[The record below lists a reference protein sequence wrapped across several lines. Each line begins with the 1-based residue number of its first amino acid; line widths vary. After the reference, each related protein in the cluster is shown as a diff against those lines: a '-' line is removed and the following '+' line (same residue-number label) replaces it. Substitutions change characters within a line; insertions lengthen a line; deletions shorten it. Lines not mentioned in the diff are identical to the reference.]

1 MSVIIISG
9 IYVISHLSVVPHC
22 MSFTIACTSP
32 LSDISHCL
40 SFPSICH
47 SLLSVIPPLSA
58 IPIICPSPL
67 CYFSFSC
74 HFPLSIIANCLLFT
88 LSVIM
93 LIYISLEPWT
103 CSKHVVITWSPDCDH
118 NNQNKD
124 GYLFNNQSHDLRWP
138 TNQIT
143 WLPDYDHNKQNKD
156 GYLFNNQSHDLRWL
170 TNQNAVWLPNNS
182 DWDGFSILNLEN
194 GSLKY
199 LFSSFFLK
207 RKWPIPLLAHPNHW

>member
-1 MSVIIISG
+1 MFMTLQNIVPYCMPTFTILCHHSYCLSFPLSVMFCLSFTIDCHLPFPPISHCLSSSYLVYTG
-9 IYVISHLSVVPHC
+9 YVISNLSVVLHC
-22 MSFTIACTSP
+22 MSFTIACNSP

-103 CSKHVVITWSPDCDH
+103 CSKHVVIT
-118 NNQNKD
+118 
-124 GYLFNNQSHDLRWP
+124 
-138 TNQIT
+138 
-143 WLPDYDHNKQNKD
+143 
-156 GYLFNNQSHDLRWL
+156 
-170 TNQNAVWLPNNS
+170 
-182 DWDGFSILNLEN
+182 
-194 GSLKY
+194 
-199 LFSSFFLK
+199 
-207 RKWPIPLLAHPNHW
+207 